1 MILKSQLIK
10 IGLMLKTLHVWPM
23 ITATAMAIMLA
34 GCSSSGDGMSG
45 FGLSNMQWFN
55 SAEPSTEESFN
66 VGGDP
71 ENLGSSSNQE
81 AALQNAIELAE
92 QKRFLEARIL
102 LTEVRDIQDRESDGY
117 RAISCAMAI
126 LALRDGDIRTFR
138 RVARQLD
145 TSLGNPVRVPPA
157 YTEIVSLYRAMSNQS
172 LPVNAPERIQQMRD
186 RLLPSETAS
195 INEGSQ

>member
-1 MILKSQLIK
+1 MVTEAPLLQFKWIQNSQFRSAIFA
-10 IGLMLKTLHVWPM
+10 IATTALMT
-23 ITATAMAIMLA
+23 
-34 GCSSSGDGMSG
+34 GCSSGTEGMSG

-55 SAEPSTEESFN
+55 SAEPSTEESFI
-66 VGGDP
+66 VGRDFSQ
-71 ENLGSSSNQE
+71 LGSGSDQE
-81 AALQNAIELAE
+81 AALHNAIELAK

-102 LTEVRDIQDRESDGY
+102 LTDLREIQDRESDGY

-138 RVARQLD
+138 RIARQLD

-157 YTEIVSLYRAMSNQS
+157 YTEVVSLYRAMSNQS

-186 RLLPSETAS
+186 RLLPVETVS
-195 INEGSQ
+195 TNEGSQ

>member
-1 MILKSQLIK
+1 MVLDAPLIKTRSILKIPR
-10 IGLMLKTLHVWPM
+10 IGLI

-45 FGLSNMQWFN
+45 FGLSNMDWFN

-66 VGGDP
+66 VGRDP
-71 ENLGSSSNQE
+71 ANLGSGSAQE
-81 AALQNAIELAE
+81 DDVQNAIELAE

-117 RAISCAMAI
+117 RAISCAMAM

-186 RLLPSETAS
+186 RLLPPETAS
-195 INEGSQ
+195 IIEGSQ

>member
-1 MILKSQLIK
+1 MVLETSLIQTRSILQIPRIKSI
-10 IGLMLKTLHVWPM
+10 M
-23 ITATAMAIMLA
+23 TATVTVIMLA
-34 GCSSSGDGMSG
+34 GCSSSGEGMSG

-66 VGGDP
+66 VGRDP
-71 ENLGSSSNQE
+71 ANLGSGSTQE
-81 AALQNAIELAE
+81 ADVQDAIELAE

-102 LTEVRDIQDRESDGY
+102 LAEVRDIQDRESDGY

-186 RLLPSETAS
+186 RLLPPETAS
-195 INEGSQ
+195 IIEGSQ

>member
-1 MILKSQLIK
+1 MVLETSLIQTRSILQIPRIKSI
-10 IGLMLKTLHVWPM
+10 M
-23 ITATAMAIMLA
+23 TATVTVIMLA
-34 GCSSSGDGMSG
+34 GCSSSGEGMSG

-66 VGGDP
+66 VGRDP
-71 ENLGSSSNQE
+71 ANLGSGSTQE
-81 AALQNAIELAE
+81 ADVQDAIELAE

-102 LTEVRDIQDRESDGY
+102 LAEVRDIQDRESDGY

-145 TSLGNPVRVPPA
+145 ASLGNPVRVPPA

-186 RLLPSETAS
+186 RLLPPETAS
-195 INEGSQ
+195 IIEGSQ

>member
-1 MILKSQLIK
+1 MVLETSLIK
-10 IGLMLKTLHVWPM
+10 TRSILEIPRIGLI

-66 VGGDP
+66 VGRDP
-71 ENLGSSSNQE
+71 ANLGSGSSQE
-81 AALQNAIELAE
+81 DDVQNAIELAE

-102 LTEVRDIQDRESDGY
+102 LTEVREIQDRESDGY

-186 RLLPSETAS
+186 RLLPPETAS
-195 INEGSQ
+195 NNEGNQ

>member
-1 MILKSQLIK
+1 MVLETPLIKTRSILKILR
-10 IGLMLKTLHVWPM
+10 IGLI

-45 FGLSNMQWFN
+45 FGLSNMDWFN

-66 VGGDP
+66 VGRDP
-71 ENLGSSSNQE
+71 ANLGSGSAQE
-81 AALQNAIELAE
+81 DDVQNAIELAE

-186 RLLPSETAS
+186 RLLPPETAS
-195 INEGSQ
+195 NNEGNQ

>member
-1 MILKSQLIK
+1 MVLETSLIK
-10 IGLMLKTLHVWPM
+10 TRSILEIPRIGLIL
-23 ITATAMAIMLA
+23 TATAMVIMLA

-66 VGGDP
+66 VGRDP
-71 ENLGSSSNQE
+71 ANLGSGSSQE
-81 AALQNAIELAE
+81 DDVQNAIELAE

-102 LTEVRDIQDRESDGY
+102 LTEVREIQDRESDGY